1 MPCEVAW
8 EERGVYQRLSGFV
21 SAREYEQSIRS
32 IQGDARFDDLR
43 QVIVDCLDMTGDDF
57 SEENLAEIAIVG
69 HVAHL
74 SNVNC
79 PVAFVV
85 TTPRLE
91 ALIGK
96 LFVDALRDVMDIAI
110 LDSPEGAQ
118 AWLGALRHSRP
129 RHLFRAVRI

>member
-1 MPCEVAW
+1 MSCQVTW
-8 EERGVYQRLSGFV
+8 EERGAYQRLSGFV

-43 QVIVDCLDMTGDDF
+43 QVIVDCRDMTGDDF
-57 SEENLAEIAIVG
+57 TEENLAEIAIVG

-85 TTPRLE
+85 AAPRLE
-91 ALIGK
+91 ALIRK
-96 LFVDALRDVMDIAI
+96 LFVDTLRDVMDIAI
-110 LDSPEGAQ
+110 FDTPEQARTWLDT
-118 AWLGALRHSRP
+118 LRHSRR
-129 RHLFRAVRI
+129 RHVFRAQHI